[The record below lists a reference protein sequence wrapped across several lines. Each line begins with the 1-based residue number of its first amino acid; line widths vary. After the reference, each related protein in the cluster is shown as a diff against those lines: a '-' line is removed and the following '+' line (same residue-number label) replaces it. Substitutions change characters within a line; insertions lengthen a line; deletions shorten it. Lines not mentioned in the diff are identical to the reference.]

1 MTPQNQ
7 IQRSL
12 DFVES
17 SSDFVELK
25 AGPLWELDL
34 RYASSNNFVG
44 VNMYGR
50 FNRAFLHRRCEEQ
63 LRTAVERLQKTKPGH
78 RFLIYDA
85 LRPRS
90 VQRILWK
97 HVVGTQS
104 ERYIANPDKGSLHN
118 FGFAVDLTVIDQGGS
133 ALDMGAGY
141 DDFRDIAQPQFESR
155 FHSMGQLSDLHL
167 KNRRLLREV
176 MESTGFQQLPH
187 EWWHFDALTRDE
199 AKSRFMIVE

>member
-17 SSDFVELK
+17 SPDYIELK
-25 AGPLWELDL
+25 SGPLWELDL
-34 RYASSNNFVG
+34 KYASSNNFVG

-50 FNRAFLHRRCEEQ
+50 FNRAFLHRLSAEKLNLAVNQ
-63 LRTAVERLQKTKPGH
+63 LQSKHPQY

-90 VQRILWK
+90 VQHILWK
-97 HVVGTQS
+97 RVVGTQS

-118 FGFAVDLTVIDQGGS
+118 FGFAIDLTILNGDGRI
-133 ALDMGAGY
+133 LDMGAGY
-141 DDFRDIAQPQFESR
+141 DDFRDIAQPQLESQ
-155 FHSMGQLSDLHL
+155 FHAIGQLSDEHL
-167 KNRRLLREV
+167 QNRQLLRDV
-176 MESTGFQQLPH
+176 MESAGFSQLPH
-187 EWWHFDALTRDE
+187 EWWHFDALSREE
-199 AKSRFMIVE
+199 AKSKFQIVE